1 MKYNYLKFILR
12 KIKFILVNKFE
23 IFYFRICFKYKYWGY
38 VDMSMKFKYL
48 LFDFEIDNLFICK
61 EVIKI

>member
-12 KIKFILVNKFE
+12 KIRFIFVNKFE
-23 IFYFRICFKYKYWGY
+23 VFYFRICFKNKYWGY